1 VTPPAGVRGIT
12 VQSLLLPVL
21 AAAAVLAPAV
31 PAAAASPLPVTV
43 SPGRVWPVAAPCTS
57 GTGNH
62 DFTVTGVGFQPGET
76 VAVTVGGVPYPG
88 FTADASG
95 GYTRTFQVQS
105 LPSGTYPVAVTGGAG
120 SQALS
125 SVYIGWSGCR
135 SVKSGKLRMT
145 GGGFAASGPVR
156 LYLDG
161 AATPLATATS
171 DGTGRFDVTVT
182 CPAGRHDAGV
192 SDLQNRTLT
201 FAAFTC

>member
-1 VTPPAGVRGIT
+1 MKSP
-12 VQSLLLPVL
+12 LLPFL
-21 AAAAVLAPAV
+21 AVAAVLAPAL

-43 SPGRVWPVAAPCTS
+43 SPSRVWPVAEPCTS
-57 GTGNH
+57 GTGDH

-88 FTADASG
+88 FSADSSG

-120 SQALS
+120 SHAVSRL
-125 SVYIGWSGCR
+125 YIGWSGCR
-135 SVKSGKLRMT
+135 SVASGKLRMT

-156 LYLDG
+156 LHLDG
-161 AATPLATATS
+161 AATPFATTTS

-182 CPAGRHDAGV
+182 CPAGRHDATV
-192 SDLQNRTLT
+192 ADLHDRTLT